1 MLYGARIEAARAIA
15 GVTQTELAAATSVKQ
30 PLISMMARGER
41 TLSEEYASKFS
52 EAMALPVE
60 FFSIPP
66 SEIPDSS
73 VDMRKMKTAS
83 AKDSERARTLFK
95 EAYRVSAELVS
106 ADEVPRPTLPIVQDR
121 DGVLF
126 AERIEEIALEVRL
139 RLRLDPAAVIPDM
152 TATLERHGIVVAPLV
167 VPGAKESGDQTKH
180 FGASHWAGINETAL
194 ASYVPG
200 SSGDR
205 DRFTLAHELAHIVL
219 HTFRTHVEPDAR
231 EKEANLLASA
241 ILLPYAE
248 IVETIGRGST
258 LRNLAASKAR
268 WGVSMQAIIM
278 RAKAIGS
285 LPEDRAAMLFRQISA
300 RGWRKNE
307 PVDVAHE
314 QPKLLRKLLEKRYGP
329 EPHMSK
335 SAVSELALPSA
346 VLQSLAPQIRQ
357 RNDFVPA
364 AKKAGSGSNV
374 IEADFAR
381 PDRRLR

>member
-15 GVTQTELAAATSVKQ
+15 GVTQTELATATSVKQ

-41 TLSEEYASKFS
+41 TLSEEYATRFA

-66 SEIPDSS
+66 SGIPDSS
-73 VDMRKMKTAS
+73 VDMRKLKTAS
-83 AKDSERARTLFK
+83 TKDSERARTLFK
-95 EAYRVSAELVS
+95 EAYRVSSALVS
-106 ADEVPRPTLPIVQDR
+106 TAEVPRPTLPIVQDR
-121 DGVLF
+121 DEFLAAG
-126 AERIEEIALEVRL
+126 RIEEIAVEVRR
-139 RLRLDPAAVIPDM
+139 RLRLDPAAVISDM

-180 FGASHWAGINETAL
+180 FGASHWAGANETAL

-205 DRFTLAHELAHIVL
+205 DRFTLAHELSHIVL
-219 HTFRTHVEPDAR
+219 HTFRTHVEPGAR
-231 EKEANLLASA
+231 EGEANLLAAA
-241 ILLPYAE
+241 ILLPRVE
-248 IVETIGRGST
+248 IAETIGRAST

-278 RAKAIGS
+278 RGKAVGS
-285 LPEDRAAMLFRQISA
+285 LPEDRASILFRQISA

-314 QPKLLRKLLEKRYGP
+314 QPRLLRNLLEARYGSD
-329 EPHMSK
+329 PHMSK
-335 SAVSELALPSA
+335 SAVSELALPSV
-346 VLQSLAPQIRQ
+346 VLQSLAPQVRQ
-357 RNDFVPA
+357 RNDLGSV
-364 AKKAGSGSNV
+364 AKNASAGSNV
-374 IEADFAR
+374 IRADFVR
-381 PDRRLR
+381 SNDRSR